1 MAVIERSPDYQAR
14 YDLTMLLLSIK
25 NRLVEERDRAEERVS
40 LIDLRLD
47 EINKQ
52 LRILRQICIDKGEW
66 H

>member
-1 MAVIERSPDYQAR
+1 MTELASDYQAR
-14 YDLTMLLLSIK
+14 YDLTMLLLSI
-25 NRLVEERDRAEERVS
+25 RDRFVEERDRSEQRVS

-66 H
+66 K